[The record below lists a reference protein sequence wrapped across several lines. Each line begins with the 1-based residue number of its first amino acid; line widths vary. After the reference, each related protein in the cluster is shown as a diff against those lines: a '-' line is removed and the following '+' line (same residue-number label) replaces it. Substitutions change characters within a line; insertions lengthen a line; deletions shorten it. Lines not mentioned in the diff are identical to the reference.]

1 MSVSYVC
8 SHRSGGNLVLQD
20 PSMAQIRQSLTEYA
34 ILPLGEP
41 AIRPRIHKFATEN
54 GTKFPLSILL

>member
-1 MSVSYVC
+1 
-8 SHRSGGNLVLQD
+8 
-20 PSMAQIRQSLTEYA
+20 MAQIRQSLTEYA